1 MVTASRRKSK
11 RYRGRAPCRN
21 RRPIHYSIPRG
32 SQIDSKEVQGG
43 GGRLLQPTV
52 SGNEQVQLHGET
64 RHSSGRKYIEFLAT
78 DASA

>member
-43 GGRLLQPTV
+43 LLQPTV
-52 SGNEQVQLHGET
+52 SGNEQVQLHGEM
-64 RHSSGRKYIEFLAT
+64 RHSSGRKYIEFSAT